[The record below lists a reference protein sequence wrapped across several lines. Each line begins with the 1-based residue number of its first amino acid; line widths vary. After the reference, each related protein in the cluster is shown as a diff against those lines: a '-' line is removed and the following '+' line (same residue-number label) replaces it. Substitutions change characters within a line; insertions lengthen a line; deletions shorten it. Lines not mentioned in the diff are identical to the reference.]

1 MYRRIRNLREDSDIS
16 QERVA
21 VLLNVSQATY
31 SRYENG
37 TLQMPLDSLIKLA
50 LFYNTSTDYLLNLTS
65 VKKPYPRN

>member
-1 MYRRIRNLREDSDIS
+1 MREDSDIS

-21 VLLNVSQATY
+21 NLLNVTQATY

-37 TLQMPLDSLIKLA
+37 TLQIPLDSLIKLA

-65 VKKPYPRN
+65 NKKPYSRN

>member
-1 MYRRIRNLREDSDIS
+1 MYTRIRNLREDSDIS

-21 VLLNVSQATY
+21 NLLNVTQATY

-37 TLQMPLDSLIKLA
+37 TLQIPLDSLIKLA

-65 VKKPYPRN
+65 NKKPYSRN

>member
-1 MYRRIRNLREDSDIS
+1 MYRRIRNLREDLDIS

-21 VLLNVSQATY
+21 NLLNVTQATY

-37 TLQMPLDSLIKLA
+37 TLQIPLDSLIKLA

-65 VKKPYPRN
+65 NKKPYSRN